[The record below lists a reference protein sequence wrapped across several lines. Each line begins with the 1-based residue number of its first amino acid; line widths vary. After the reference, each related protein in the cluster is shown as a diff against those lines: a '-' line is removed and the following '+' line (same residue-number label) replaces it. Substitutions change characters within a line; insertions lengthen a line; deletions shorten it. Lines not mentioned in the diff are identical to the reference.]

1 MAPRDARP
9 APGPSPAPADP
20 AAQPHPSPGA
30 HTRKTRPPHLSPA
43 PAPSAPIPPEEA
55 TRLETDGDCRNATP
69 GNRLAFIRCVG
80 DYDSF
85 D

>member
-1 MAPRDARP
+1 MKGLLRI
-9 APGPSPAPADP
+9 
-20 AAQPHPSPGA
+20 AALAAALACGGCGA
-30 HTRKTRPPHLSPA
+30 I
-43 PAPSAPIPPEEA
+43 APSAPIPPEEA

-69 GNRLAFIRCVG
+69 GNRLAFFRCAG